1 MAARPPGV
9 DRGHLKDYCCRGGI
23 GMAGTGH
30 LEVARVTTEEEA
42 NRLLAQGWEL
52 FTVVSGGGE
61 HLHFILT
68 RRAG

>member
-1 MAARPPGV
+1 
-9 DRGHLKDYCCRGGI
+9 
-23 GMAGTGH
+23 MAGTGH
-30 LEVARVTTEEEA
+30 LELARVTTEEEA

-52 FTVVSGGGE
+52 FTVVAGGGE

>member
-1 MAARPPGV
+1 M
-9 DRGHLKDYCCRGGI
+9 DRRGGH

-30 LEVARVTTEEEA
+30 LELARVTSEEDA